1 MPGVDEGPWAWTV
14 LQQYSRTPRS
24 AWLWWYGLVPT
35 VKSSHSNFGEK
46 IHLTVSCH
54 HCFSSRSFGD
64 QWPACGLVSHLD
76 TSGLLFFSLLLW
88 VYIQLCERAR
98 RKLQR
103 KGVQCTTGLPHNL
116 SQKIAFIFLLE
127 KLAIKFLS
135 CLCTDLDN
143 SQPLP
148 ELLNKS
154 GLRETHVPVVMDISR
169 HSLSLPSQ
177 AHLF

>member
-1 MPGVDEGPWAWTV
+1 MRDHGHELCCSNTAGPYTLPDCGGTDLYLQSRALTV
-14 LQQYSRTPRS
+14 TL
-24 AWLWWYGLVPT
+24 G
-35 VKSSHSNFGEK
+35 KK
-46 IHLTVSCH
+46 IHLTISCH

-64 QWPACGLVSHLD
+64 QCPACGLVLG

-88 VYIQLCERAR
+88 VYIQFCERAR

-127 KLAIKFLS
+127 KLVIKFLS

-143 SQPLP
+143 NQPLP
-148 ELLNKS
+148 ESLNKS
-154 GLRETHVPVVMDISR
+154 GLRETHVPMVMDISR